1 MEDSAIS
8 KLSKEK
14 LEECKNIFKSNDI
27 NNKGSIPSNKLVFIL
42 RNLGAYVPPNDLE
55 EFIGNKKEIK
65 FDKFINF
72 FAEYYIKKINKN
84 EIIDGLSFLDKNKKG
99 LINANDL
106 KHALSVIGEKLT
118 EEEGYDLLKNYTDK
132 NGMID
137 YKQFTEDIS
146 K

>member
-14 LEECKNIFKSNDI
+14 IEECKNIFNKNDV
-27 NNKGSIPSNKLVFIL
+27 NNKGSIPSKKLVFIL
-42 RNLGAYVPPNDLE
+42 RNLGAYVPPEDLE
-55 EFIGNKKEIK
+55 EFIDNKKEIK
-65 FDKFINF
+65 FDKFLNF
-72 FAEYYIKKINKN
+72 FAEYYLKKIDKN
-84 EIIDGLSFLDKNKKG
+84 EIIRGLSFLDKKNSG
-99 LINANDL
+99 FINSNDL
-106 KHALSVIGEKLT
+106 KHALTVLGEKLT

-132 NGMID
+132 NGMIN